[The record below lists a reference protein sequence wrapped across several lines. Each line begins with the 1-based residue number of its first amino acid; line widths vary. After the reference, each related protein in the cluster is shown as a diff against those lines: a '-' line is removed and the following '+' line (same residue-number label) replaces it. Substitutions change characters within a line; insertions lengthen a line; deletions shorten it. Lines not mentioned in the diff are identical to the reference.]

1 MTNDTYRIG
10 IDVGRNSVGLCALAV
25 DDAGVPIKF
34 LNSSVFIHDA
44 GADPKEQ
51 DHGYSRKK
59 VAGIAR
65 RTRRLYRNRRYR
77 LRALDKFLVANGYPI
92 VNLESFSDPYT
103 PWKMRLQL
111 LTEKLPEDDM
121 KVALSV
127 AVRHIA
133 RHRGWR
139 SPYEKVATLYQQK
152 DPSDEL
158 LKLREKVL
166 HATGVDTD
174 EDVTPAE
181 LISEILGWGKIR
193 GEAAESK
200 SSEEKSSEEKSS
212 EEEVEKNFSGK
223 LRQSDNANEIRKYGQ
238 IQGLGTDFV
247 WALID
252 KVFYAKSPVGS
263 AQGKIGH
270 DSLPGQQ
277 HLLRVEK
284 ADPIFQ
290 RYRIVSTLMNLR
302 IKVAAGE
309 ERSLDKE
316 ELLLVT
322 EYLMN
327 YSNESAPNWGEVAEK
342 LGIERA
348 SLRGTATLGP
358 DGERASLRPPINV
371 TGQRILENK
380 KSAALKSWW
389 KEATPEEQSCL
400 ISLLSFAQNTAE
412 DEPGYEGA
420 FTFLHSLDDI
430 ELSELDTLK
439 LPAGRAAYSRESLMR
454 LTNRMLEDGVDLYEA
469 RRLEFGVAEDWK
481 PVADPIGEPVGNPG
495 VDRVLKIVNRWL
507 QNVTKK
513 WGAPAVINIEH
524 VREAFSS
531 EEKARKYS
539 YEINQRYK
547 RNEKLKDLIAEETG
561 MSRVDARD
569 ITKYLAV
576 RRQDSQC
583 LYCGDV
589 ITFSSA
595 EMDHIIPRRGVG
607 ATNKRENLAAVCRQ
621 CNQKKSDIP
630 LAVWVA
636 KQSNSYITMDA
647 IRERVYNWKNYNEL
661 APKQWE
667 TFKKDVLRRLEKT
680 DADPE
685 IDGRSMESVAWM
697 ARELQKRIEYF
708 YRESGTEVQVFRGQ
722 LTAEARKASGFE
734 KRVQFIGG
742 SGKTRLDRRHHAMD
756 AAVISLMDFNI
767 ATTLAERTNLRTMQ
781 RYRRFP
787 ETWKTYAGRS
797 EKMQLHYA
805 QWQQKMEK
813 LLEIFND
820 LLREDLIPVMYPI
833 RLQLGNSKLHNAE
846 AGKLGYKI
854 LGEAWIPTEVD
865 RAATPQMWTALTR
878 LPEYSRES
886 GLPED
891 SGRCLRIKGQYFQ
904 ATAALPIFLST
915 NKKGELSAAVMLRGC
930 AYQIDKGIHHGRIYR
945 ILGKTPSYGVLR
957 VYSYDLLPYRKEDL
971 FTVQL
976 PDSSLS
982 MRIADSKVRRAIENG
997 SAEYLGW
1004 IVAGDEIEV
1013 DFSNPYFRQYTIG
1026 EFLAQYPEIHRF
1038 RVTGFEDSTRINMK
1052 PLLLAAEGLTADAT
1066 KAEKTIIDSG
1076 GWRATV
1082 NKLFSEGHP
1091 RIIRRNTLGEI
1102 RRNGGHSSLPL
1113 SWQF

>member
-1 MTNDTYRIG
+1 MTNDTYRVG

-51 DHGYSRKK
+51 EHGYSRKK

-77 LRALDKFLVANGYPI
+77 LRALDKFLVTNGYPI

-174 EDVTPAE
+174 KDVTPAE

-200 SSEEKSSEEKSS
+200 SSEEKSSEE
-212 EEEVEKNFSGK
+212 EVEKNFSGK

-238 IQGLGTDFV
+238 VQGLDTDFV
-247 WALID
+247 RALID

-277 HLLRVEK
+277 HLLRAEK
-284 ADPIFQ
+284 ANPIFQ

-327 YSNESAPNWGEVAEK
+327 YSTESAPNWGEVAEK

-348 SLRGTATLGP
+348 ALRGTATLGP

-371 TGQRILENK
+371 TWQRILENK

-389 KEATPEEQSCL
+389 KEAAPEEQSCL

-430 ELSELDTLK
+430 ELAELDTLK

-481 PVADPIGEPVGNPG
+481 PAADPIGEPVGNPG

-539 YEINQRYK
+539 YEINQRYE
-547 RNEKLKDLIAEETG
+547 RNQKITADLLAEEPG

-787 ETWKTYAGRS
+787 ETWKSYAGRS

-915 NKKGELSAAVMLRGC
+915 NKKGEFSAAIMLRGC

-1013 DFSNPYFRQYTIG
+1013 DFSDSYFQKNTIG
-1026 EFLAQYPEIHRF
+1026 EFLAQYPEIRRF
-1038 RVTGFEDSTRINMK
+1038 RVIGFGEPTKITIK
-1052 PLLLAAEGLTADAT
+1052 PLLLAAEGLPANAT
-1066 KAEKTIIDSG
+1066 KAEKTIIDVRGYRVS
-1076 GWRATV
+1076 V
-1082 NKLFSEGHP
+1082 NKLFSKAYP

-1113 SWQF
+1113 SWQI

>member
-1 MTNDTYRIG
+1 MTNDTYRVG

-25 DDAGVPIKF
+25 DDAGMPIKF

-44 GADPKEQ
+44 GVDPTAQKSG
-51 DHGYSRKK
+51 HSRKK

-111 LTEKLPEDDM
+111 LTEKLPEADM

-193 GEAAESK
+193 GEAAKSKSK
-200 SSEEKSSEEKSS
+200 SSEEKSSAA
-212 EEEVEKNFSGK
+212 EVERNFSGK

-238 IQGLGTDFV
+238 IQGLDTDFV
-247 WALID
+247 RALID

-277 HLLRVEK
+277 HLLRAEK

-327 YSNESAPNWGEVAEK
+327 YSTESAPNWGEVAEK

-420 FTFLHSLDDI
+420 FGFLQSLDDI
-430 ELSELDTLK
+430 ELAELDTLE

-481 PVADPIGEPVGNPG
+481 PAADPIGEPVGNPG

-524 VREAFSS
+524 VREAFGS
-531 EEKARKYS
+531 EEKAREYDR
-539 YEINQRYK
+539 EINRRYE
-547 RNEKLKDLIAEETG
+547 RNQKITADLLAEEPG

-576 RRQDSQC
+576 RRQDLQC

-621 CNQKKSDIP
+621 CNQKKSNIP

-636 KQSNSYITMDA
+636 KQSSPYITMDA
-647 IRERVYNWKNYNEL
+647 IRERVYNWKNYDGL
-661 APKQWE
+661 ASKQWK
-667 TFKKDVLRRLEKT
+667 TFKKDVLMRLGKM

-742 SGKTRLDRRHHAMD
+742 SGKTRLGRRHHAMD

-781 RYRRFP
+781 RYRRRP

-813 LLEIFND
+813 LLEIFNE

-833 RLQLGNSKLHNAE
+833 RLQLGNSALHDANAE
-846 AGKLGYKI
+846 KLGYKV
-854 LGEAWIPTEVD
+854 LGEAWSPTEVD
-865 RAATPQMWTALTR
+865 RAVTPQMWTALTR

-891 SGRCLRIKGQYFQ
+891 SERCLRVKGQYFQ
-904 ATAALPIFLST
+904 ASAALPILNG
-915 NKKGELSAAVMLRGC
+915 NKKDGFAAAIMLRGG
-930 AYQIDKGIHHGRIYR
+930 AYSIGSNMHHGRIYR
-945 ILGKTPSYGVLR
+945 IPGKTPSYGVLR
-957 VYSYDLLPYRKEDL
+957 VYSYDLQPYRKEDL

-982 MRIADSKVRRAIENG
+982 MRTADIKVRRAIENG

-1004 IVAGDEIEV
+1004 IVVGDEIEV
-1013 DFSNPYFRQYTIG
+1013 DFSDPYFQKNAIG
-1026 EFLAQYPEIHRF
+1026 EFLTQYPEIRRF
-1038 RVTGFEDSTRINMK
+1038 RVIGFGDSTEIKIK
-1052 PLLLAAEGLTADAT
+1052 PLLLAAEGLPADAT
-1066 KAEKTIIDSG
+1066 KAEKKIIDWPG
-1076 GWRATV
+1076 YRVAV
-1082 NKLFSEGHP
+1082 NTLFSKAHP

-1102 RRNGGHSSLPL
+1102 RRNGEHSSLPL
-1113 SWQF
+1113 SWQI